1 MLIRFQLKN
10 NNFVLKLVIV
20 FIISFAS
27 CIAQDCKS
35 KVEIITNNLGS
46 RIFVDTLLIGRW
58 KAEINL
64 TKGNH
69 LLFIQHSSYQW
80 GQKNIYDTLKISECD
95 KDYHFNYDMKQ
106 IESSSITPN
115 IYEYINKNKTE
126 SFFSSG
132 TFKILIGSAAVLGG
146 VAAYLK
152 IRADRK
158 YDDYL
163 QTKNRSMLDE
173 VDRLDLYSGIAF
185 GLLQINF
192 GYLIYKFLTD

>member
-1 MLIRFQLKN
+1 MRIRFQIKN
-10 NNFVLKLVIV
+10 NSIALKLITII
-20 FIISFAS
+20 IISSVS

-35 KVEIITNNLGS
+35 KVEIITNNS
-46 RIFVDTLLIGRW
+46 DARIYIDSLFIAKE

-69 LLFIQHSSYQW
+69 FLFIQDSSLKW
-80 GQKNIYDTLKISECD
+80 GKKNISDTLRIAECD
-95 KDYHFNYDMKQ
+95 KDYHFSYDMKQ
-106 IESSSITPN
+106 TEYPSFQPN

-126 SFFSSG
+126 NFFSSG

-146 VAAYLK
+146 VAAYFK
-152 IRADRK
+152 IKADRK

-163 QTKNRSMLDE
+163 QTKNRSTLDE

>member
-1 MLIRFQLKN
+1 MRIRSQIKN
-10 NNFVLKLVIV
+10 NSFAVKLITI
-20 FIISFAS
+20 FTISFVS
-27 CIAQDCKS
+27 SFAQDCKS
-35 KVEIITNNLGS
+35 KVEIITNNADAGIYIDSLF
-46 RIFVDTLLIGRW
+46 IAKE

-69 LLFIQHSSYQW
+69 LLSIKDSSLKW
-80 GQKNIYDTLKISECD
+80 GQKNIYDTLKILECD
-95 KDYHFNYDMKQ
+95 KIYHFDYDMKQ
-106 IESSSITPN
+106 IESSSVQPN

-146 VAAYLK
+146 VAAYFK
-152 IRADRK
+152 IKADRQ

-163 QTKNRSMLDE
+163 QTKNRFMLDE
-173 VDRLDLYSGIAF
+173 VDRSDLYSGIAF

>member
-1 MLIRFQLKN
+1 MHIRFQIKN
-10 NNFVLKLVIV
+10 NSFALKLIT
-20 FIISFAS
+20 IILISSVNYF
-27 CIAQDCKS
+27 AQDCKS
-35 KVEIITNNLGS
+35 KVEVITNNS
-46 RIFVDTLLIGRW
+46 EARIYIDTIFIAKE

-69 LLFIQHSSYQW
+69 LLSIKDSSLKW
-80 GQKNIYDTLKISECD
+80 GQKNIYDTLKILECD
-95 KDYHFNYDMKQ
+95 KIYHFDFDMKQ
-106 IESSSITPN
+106 TESSSAQPN
-115 IYEYINKNKTE
+115 IYEYINKNRTE

-146 VAAYLK
+146 VAAYFK
-152 IRADRK
+152 IKADRK

-163 QTKNRSMLDE
+163 QTKNRSTLDE